1 MDSNDLKCFKNM
13 LLQLLAEISKNTEKT
28 LEKFTE
34 SVDNLPDPMDRAYC
48 DSEKFLAV
56 HKLNRE
62 GLDRSKILKSLKKI
76 EEGDYGICEE
86 CEEEIAIARLKA
98 RPLTSYC
105 ISCKTE
111 LEKQERPT

>member
-1 MDSNDLKCFKNM
+1 M
-13 LLQLLAEISKNTEKT
+13 LLQLLDENSKNTEKT

-34 SVDNLPDPMDRAYC
+34 SSDNLPDPLDRAYC

-62 GLDRSKILKSLKKI
+62 GSNKSKIIKSLQKI
-76 EEGDYGICEE
+76 EEGIYGICEE
-86 CEEEIAIARLKA
+86 CEEEIPLARLKA

-105 ISCKTE
+105 ISCKSE
-111 LEKQERPT
+111 LEKLERSA